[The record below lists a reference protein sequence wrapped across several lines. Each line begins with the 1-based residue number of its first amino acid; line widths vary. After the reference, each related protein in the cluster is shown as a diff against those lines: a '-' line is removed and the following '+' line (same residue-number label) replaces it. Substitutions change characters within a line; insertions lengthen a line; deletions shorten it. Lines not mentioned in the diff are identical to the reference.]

1 MIGTD
6 EAENTTPTTA
16 DGLGPVPEAGVGG
29 DPVSASPPPPA
40 EEDFGAAFDRMT
52 APGEEPKEPP
62 APVEAKAPEPAPEE
76 PTSPSVEEPTSP
88 SEETSAKI
96 SDEDLLARFAE
107 IVKGKAQEQ
116 APPQPE
122 PQQQPQQ
129 PQEAPQYFST
139 EEVELLKKYEE
150 EWPDV
155 AKAEAIRRS
164 AEYKQLVGYVFQE
177 VAKEFTPLVNQLQA
191 LATRTH
197 LSDLQTT
204 VPDYADVR
212 DRVIDWAQNQ
222 PPYLRAAYNHVIQH
236 GTVDEVSDLI
246 TRFRQETGANTQA
259 PPPVQRKTKPD
270 LPPAT
275 KQAVAALAPVSSKR
289 SAVIQGV
296 DTADF
301 DTAFDMHANRRAS

>member
-1 MIGTD
+1 MIGND
-6 EAENTTPTTA
+6 EVTNETPTDA
-16 DGLGPVPEAGVGG
+16 VLESPPAEAPVPE
-29 DPVSASPPPPA
+29 PA
-40 EEDFGAAFDRMT
+40 AAPEDAFAAAFDRMT
-52 APGEEPKEPP
+52 APGEEPREEIP
-62 APVEAKAPEPAPEE
+62 APTETVAAAPEE
-76 PTSPSVEEPTSP
+76 PTSPLVEEPTSP
-88 SEETSAKI
+88 SEPEEPRL
-96 SDEDLLARFAE
+96 SDEEILSRFADL
-107 IVKGKAQEQ
+107 VKGQPQ
-116 APPQPE
+116 QSAPPPPPP
-122 PQQQPQQ
+122 PQQQPEQ
-129 PQEAPQYFST
+129 PQYYSPEDI
-139 EEVELLKKYEE
+139 EVLKKYEE

-155 AKAEAIRRS
+155 AKAEALRRA

-177 VAKEFTPLVNQLQA
+177 VAKEFSPLVDQLQS

-212 DRVIDWAQNQ
+212 EKVIDWAQNQ

-246 TRFRQETGANTQA
+246 TRFRTETQVATPA
-259 PPPVQRKTKPD
+259 PSQPRKARTPD

-296 DTADF
+296 DSADF
-301 DTAFDMHANRRAS
+301 DSAFETFANRRAS